1 MLASLLTTLGFSLS
15 VIFAARSARLLG
27 GPTANLARLSL
38 ATVFLGFW
46 AHFFGGGLGGG
57 GFFWFFLSG
66 VIGFGIGD
74 MALFGALNR
83 IGPRLSILLTQCLA
97 APIGALA
104 EWHWLGTTL
113 TLREIGCAAV
123 ILAGVALALAPD
135 RGWGGDQRG
144 FAIGIVLGLISA
156 GGQAFGAV
164 VSRKANLVAEFAG
177 TKVDGGTAA
186 YQRILGGILV
196 TALAFAFIKQMR
208 PAPGEVDAGKWRR
221 AWPFVIANAAA
232 GPALGVACY
241 QWALRTTETGK
252 VLALVATAPLLTMFL
267 GWLIDRTEPTRRAA
281 LGSVIAVLGAAGL
294 QYFSVRF

>member
-38 ATVFLGFW
+38 ATVCLALW
-46 AHFFGGGLGGG
+46 AHLFGTGLAGGA
-57 GFFWFFLSG
+57 FFWFFLSG
-66 VIGFGIGD
+66 IVGFGIGD

-97 APIGALA
+97 APIGAFT

-113 TLREIGCAAV
+113 TARELGCAGV

-135 RGWGGDQRG
+135 RGWAGDHRG
-144 FAIGIVLGLISA
+144 FTIGILLGILSA
-156 GGQAFGAV
+156 VGQAFGAV
-164 VSRKANLVAEFAG
+164 ISRKANLMAELAG
-177 TKVDGGTAA
+177 LKVDGGTAA

-196 TALAFAFIKQMR
+196 TALAFAFVRQMR
-208 PAPGEVDAGKWRR
+208 PAAGEVDVGKWRR

-232 GPALGVACY
+232 GPVLGVACY
-241 QWALRTTETGK
+241 QWALSTTPTGI
-252 VLALVATAPLLTMFL
+252 VLALVATAPLLTMLL
-267 GWLIDRTEPTRRAA
+267 GWLIDGTQPTRRGA
-281 LGSVIAVLGAAGL
+281 LGSVIAVAGAAGL
-294 QYFSVRF
+294 QYFSVR